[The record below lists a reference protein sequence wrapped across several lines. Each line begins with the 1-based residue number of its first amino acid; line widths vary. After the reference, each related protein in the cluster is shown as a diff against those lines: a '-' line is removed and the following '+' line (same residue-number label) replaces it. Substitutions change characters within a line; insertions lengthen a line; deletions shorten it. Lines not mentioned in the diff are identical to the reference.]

1 MATADWSISL
11 RRRYGA
17 GKVRNILFRK
27 SFWFLT
33 ALAHSLHCCT
43 LPTNTNNV
51 PIITLHSCLICND
64 AFKGTGHATKSD
76 EFSERFQTAVDPH
89 PRHSLSL
96 EIMCMHFIL
105 SGNHTSLHICI
116 AYYATISIMKKL
128 QHNFPKMKG
137 GRRPFGILP
146 KIHPIW

>member
-1 MATADWSISL
+1 MAIADWSISL

-33 ALAHSLHCCT
+33 AHVHSLHCCT

-64 AFKGTGHATKSD
+64 AFKGTGHATKSV
-76 EFSERFQTAVDPH
+76 EFSEKYQTASPPPPH
-89 PRHSLSL
+89 FRKIVLQFFSKNVQKKALYKGPKSAIQIYKSIRFSSV
-96 EIMCMHFIL
+96 
-105 SGNHTSLHICI
+105 TSPL
-116 AYYATISIMKKL
+116 K
-128 QHNFPKMKG
+128 
-137 GRRPFGILP
+137 
-146 KIHPIW
+146 